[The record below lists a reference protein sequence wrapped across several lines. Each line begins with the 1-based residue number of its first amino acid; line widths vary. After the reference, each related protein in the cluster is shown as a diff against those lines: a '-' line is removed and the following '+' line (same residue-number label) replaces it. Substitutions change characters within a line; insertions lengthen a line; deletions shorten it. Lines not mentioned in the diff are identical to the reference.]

1 MKCYYLVPYFIMVI
15 ILPQKRYNI
24 IMNYKTIA
32 KETLEIEAQTLL
44 LASQKIGDEFNEAI
58 KTILE
63 CDGKLIITGVGKSG
77 LIGAKMA
84 ATFASTGTPSFF
96 LHPTEAL
103 HGDLGMI
110 SSNDVVIAISY
121 SGESEELSSI
131 LPHIRRFGTP
141 LIGMT
146 RSKESTLGKYS
157 DLIIDVVVEKEAC
170 PLDIAPTS
178 STTLTLALGDALAVC
193 LMKARNFQK
202 SDFASFHPGGA
213 LGKQLFVK
221 VSNLMQTKNLPIVSK
236 DTKVKE
242 AILKI
247 SEGRLGTVLV
257 TDEDKKLIALVS
269 DGDIRR
275 ALLQDDFSLE
285 ENVLK
290 YATMNPMSCED
301 ENMLASQALVLIE
314 EKKIQLL
321 VVTDKNKKI
330 RGVLHIHTLIEKGIS

>member
-1 MKCYYLVPYFIMVI
+1 
-15 ILPQKRYNI
+15 
-24 IMNYKTIA
+24 MNYKQIVE
-32 KETLEIEAQTLL
+32 ETLNIEADTLL
-44 LASQKIGDEFNEAI
+44 KAAKNITDDMDKIIEL
-58 KTILE
+58 ILS
-63 CDGKLIITGVGKSG
+63 CKGKLVVTGVGKSG

-110 SSNDVVIAISY
+110 GRDDVVIAISY

-131 LPHIRRFGTP
+131 LPHIKRFKTP

-146 RSKESTLGKYS
+146 RDRESTLGRYS
-157 DLIIDVVVEKEAC
+157 DLVVDVVVEKEAC

-202 SDFASFHPGGA
+202 DDFASFHPGGA
-213 LGKQLFVK
+213 LGKKLFVK
-221 VSNLMQTKNLPIVSK
+221 VSNLMQSQNIPTVSQN
-236 DTKVKE
+236 TKVKD
-242 AILKI
+242 AILSM

-257 TDEDKKLIALVS
+257 TDSDDKLIALLS

-275 ALLQDDFSLE
+275 ALMEDSFSLDD
-285 ENVLK
+285 NVLK
-290 YATMNPMSCED
+290 YATKNPTLCDDED
-301 ENMLASQALVLIE
+301 MLASEALVLIE
-314 EKKIQLL
+314 GKKIQLL
-321 VVTDKNKKI
+321 VITDKDKKVK
-330 RGVLHIHTLIEKGIS
+330 GVLHIHTLIEKGIS

>member
-1 MKCYYLVPYFIMVI
+1 
-15 ILPQKRYNI
+15 
-24 IMNYKTIA
+24 MNYKEIA
-32 KETLEIEAQTLL
+32 QETLNIEAQTLL
-44 LASQKIGDEFNEAI
+44 DASKNIDDSFVLAIE
-58 KTILE
+58 TILS
-63 CDGKLIITGVGKSG
+63 CKGKLVVTGVGKSG

-110 SSNDVVIAISY
+110 GKDDVILAISY

-131 LPHIRRFGTP
+131 LPHIKRFETP

-146 RSKESTLGKYS
+146 KSRTSTLGSYS
-157 DLIIDVVVEKEAC
+157 DVVIDVVVKKEAC

-178 STTLTLALGDALAVC
+178 STTLTLALGDALAVS

-213 LGKQLFVK
+213 LGKKLFIKVK
-221 VSNLMQTKNLPIVSK
+221 DLMKSKNLPIISK
-236 DTKVKE
+236 DTKVKD

-257 TDEDKKLIALVS
+257 TDEDEKLLALVS

-275 ALLQDDFSLE
+275 ALMQEDFSIDDD
-285 ENVLK
+285 VLK
-290 YATMNPMSCED
+290 YATINPMSIDD
-301 ENMLASQALVLIE
+301 ENMLASEALILIE

-321 VVTDKNKKI
+321 VVTDKEKKI
-330 RGVLHIHTLIEKGIS
+330 QGVLHIHTLIEKGIS

>member
-1 MKCYYLVPYFIMVI
+1 
-15 ILPQKRYNI
+15 
-24 IMNYKTIA
+24 MNNDYKTIA
-32 KETLEIEAQTLL
+32 KETLEIEAKTLL
-44 LASQKIGDEFNEAI
+44 EAGAALGDEMNRAVEM
-58 KTILE
+58 ILG
-63 CDGKLIITGVGKSG
+63 CKGKLIVTGVGKSG

-110 SSNDVVIAISY
+110 GKDDVVLGISY

-131 LPHIRRFGTP
+131 LPHIKRFEIP

-146 RSKESTLGKYS
+146 RNDQSTLGSFS
-157 DLIIDVVVEKEAC
+157 DLVIPIRVEKEAC

-202 SDFASFHPGGA
+202 EDFASFHPGGA

-221 VSNLMQTKNLPIVSK
+221 VKDLMRSDNLPTVTEATPIKDAIV
-236 DTKVKE
+236 
-242 AILKI
+242 AIG
-247 SEGRLGTVLV
+247 EGRLGTVLV
-257 TDEDKKLIALVS
+257 LDDAGKLAAVVS

-275 ALLQDDFSLE
+275 ALMNEDFSLDAPVSE
-285 ENVLK
+285 
-290 YATMNPMSCED
+290 YATYNPKVIRD
-301 ENMLASQALVLIE
+301 ENMLASDALVEIE

-321 VVTDKNKKI
+321 AVTDAEGSVK
-330 RGVLHIHTLIEKGIS
+330 GVLHLHALVEAGIS

>member
-1 MKCYYLVPYFIMVI
+1 
-15 ILPQKRYNI
+15 
-24 IMNYKTIA
+24 MNYKKIA
-32 KETLEIEAQTLL
+32 QETLEIEAQTLL
-44 LASQKIGDEFNEAI
+44 DAAKNIDDIFNKAVEV
-58 KTILE
+58 ILH
-63 CDGKLIITGVGKSG
+63 CKGKLVITGVGKSG

-110 SSNDVVIAISY
+110 GKDDVVIAISY
-121 SGESEELSSI
+121 SGESEELGAI
-131 LPHIRRFGTP
+131 LPHVKRFEVP

-146 RSKESTLGKYS
+146 KNVNSTLGRYS
-157 DLIIDVVVEKEAC
+157 DMVIKVEVKKEAC

-193 LMKARNFQK
+193 LMKARDFK
-202 SDFASFHPGGA
+202 KTDFASFHPGGA

-221 VSNLMQTKNLPIVSK
+221 VSNLMQTKNIPVVGQ
-236 DTKVKE
+236 DTKVKD
-242 AILKI
+242 AIIKI

-257 TDEDKKLIALVS
+257 TDSDDKLVALVS

-275 ALLQDDFSLE
+275 ALLQEDFSLE

-290 YATMNPMSCED
+290 YATMNPMTLD
-301 ENMLASQALVLIE
+301 DADMLASDALVLIE
-314 EKKIQLL
+314 KKKIQLL
-321 VVTDKNKKI
+321 VITDKNKHI
-330 RGVLHIHTLIEKGIS
+330 QGVLHIHTLIEKGIS

>member
-1 MKCYYLVPYFIMVI
+1 
-15 ILPQKRYNI
+15 
-24 IMNYKTIA
+24 MNYKSIA
-32 KETLEIEAQTLL
+32 QETLNIEAQTLL
-44 LASQKIGDEFNEAI
+44 AAAKNMNDVFDKAVE
-58 KTILE
+58 TILA
-63 CDGKLIITGVGKSG
+63 CKGKLVITGVGKSG

-110 SSNDVVIAISY
+110 SKNDVVIAISY

-131 LPHIRRFGTP
+131 LPHIKRFGTP

-146 RSKESTLGKYS
+146 RNQNSTLGKYS
-157 DLIIDVVVEKEAC
+157 DVVIDVVVEKEAC

-193 LMKARNFQK
+193 LMKARDFKK

-213 LGKQLFVK
+213 LGKQLYVK
-221 VSNLMQTKNLPIVSK
+221 VSNLMQNKNLPIVSK
-236 DTKVKE
+236 DTKVKD
-242 AILKI
+242 AIVRI

-257 TDEDKKLIALVS
+257 VNEDNTLVALVS

-275 ALLQDDFSLE
+275 ALLRDDFSLE
-285 ENVLK
+285 ANVLE
-290 YATMNPMSCED
+290 YATMNPMTCDDED
-301 ENMLASQALVLIE
+301 MLASEALVLIE

-321 VVTDKNKKI
+321 VITDKEKNIK
-330 RGVLHIHTLIEKGIS
+330 GVLHIHTLIEKGIS